1 MDWLKAVIVSENPD
15 EVCDSLYAMDIASVQ
30 IEDAGAFEDFLEN
43 NKKYW
48 DYVDESLTM
57 PPTPRVSF
65 YLENTEKSK
74 KLLSEI
80 SKSFDTLT
88 VEKVCDEDWANNWKE
103 YYKPLHIGKSVVI
116 RPVWEEYA
124 EKPGEKVITLDPGAA
139 FGTGSHETTSMCI
152 ELLEEAVGEG
162 ARVLDVGCGSGILS
176 VAACVLGAKNVTA
189 VDIDELAVKTAAGN
203 AELNGIGADK
213 ITAVQ
218 GSLTDNVSGK
228 FDVIV
233 ANIVADVII
242 SLCRDVGDFLED
254 CGAFICSG
262 IIDDRV
268 CDVKNAFAENG
279 FVIEKSMHKKE
290 WNAFLLVKGE
300 LNA

>member
-15 EVCDSLYAMDIASVQ
+15 EVCDRLYAMDISSVQ

-57 PPTPRVSF
+57 PLTPRVSF
-65 YLENTEKSK
+65 YLENTEESK

-116 RPVWEEYA
+116 RPVWEDYDK
-124 EKPGEKVITLDPGAA
+124 KPGEMVITLDPGAA

-152 ELLEEAVGEG
+152 ELLEEAVGDG
-162 ARVLDVGCGSGILS
+162 ASVLDVGCGSGILS
-176 VAACVLGAKNVTA
+176 VAASVLGAEKVTA
-189 VDIDELAVKTAAGN
+189 VDIDELAVKTTLENAG
-203 AELNGIGADK
+203 LNGIGADK
-213 ITAVQ
+213 ITAVE
-218 GSLTDNVSGK
+218 GSLTDKVSGK

-254 CGAFICSG
+254 CGTFICSG

-279 FVIEKSMHKKE
+279 FVIQKAMHKKE
-290 WNAFLLVKGE
+290 WNAFLLGKGE

>member
-57 PPTPRVSF
+57 PPTPRVNF

-189 VDIDELAVKTAAGN
+189 VDIDEFAVKTAAGN

-268 CDVKNAFAENG
+268 CDVKNAFAESG

>member
-176 VAACVLGAKNVTA
+176 VASCVLGAKNVTA
-189 VDIDELAVKTAAGN
+189 VDIDEFAVKTAAGN

-213 ITAVQ
+213 FTAVQ

-279 FVIEKSMHKKE
+279 FVIEKAMHKKE

>member
-189 VDIDELAVKTAAGN
+189 VDIDEFAVKTAAGN

-213 ITAVQ
+213 ITTVQ

>member
-15 EVCDSLYAMDIASVQ
+15 EVCDRLYAMDIASVQ

-65 YLENTEKSK
+65 YLENTEESK

-116 RPVWEEYA
+116 KPVWEDYD

-152 ELLEEAVGEG
+152 ELLEGAVGEG
-162 ARVLDVGCGSGILS
+162 SRVLDVGCGSGILS
-176 VAACVLGAKNVTA
+176 VAACVLGAEKVTA
-189 VDIDELAVKTAAGN
+189 VDIDELAVKTTMEN
-203 AELNGIGADK
+203 AELNGTGADK
-213 ITAVQ
+213 ITAVE
-218 GSLTDNVSGK
+218 GSLTDKVSGK

-242 SLCRDVGDFLED
+242 SLCRDVGEFLED
-254 CGAFICSG
+254 CGTFICSG

-279 FVIEKSMHKKE
+279 FVIEKAMHKKE
-290 WNAFLLVKGE
+290 WNAFLLGKGE

>member
-189 VDIDELAVKTAAGN
+189 VDIDEFAVKTAAGN

>member
-15 EVCDSLYAMDIASVQ
+15 EVCDRLYAMDISSVQ

-57 PPTPRVSF
+57 PLTPRVSF
-65 YLENTEKSK
+65 YLENTEESK

-116 RPVWEEYA
+116 RPVWEDYDK
-124 EKPGEKVITLDPGAA
+124 KPGEKVITLDPGAA

-152 ELLEEAVGEG
+152 ELLEEAVGDG
-162 ARVLDVGCGSGILS
+162 ASVLDVGCGSGILS
-176 VAACVLGAKNVTA
+176 IASLLLGAKKAVG
-189 VDIDELAVKTAAGN
+189 VDIDALAVKTARENGEVNGFFEPKYTVLEGN
-203 AELNGIGADK
+203 
-213 ITAVQ
+213 
-218 GSLTDNVSGK
+218 LTDKVSGK
-228 FDVIV
+228 FDVVV

-242 SLCRDVGDFLED
+242 MFCKDVGAYMKE
-254 CGAFICSG
+254 GGVFITSG
-262 IIDDRV
+262 IIDTKEQQVVDAFNKYGFKIKARHSEKGWV
-268 CDVKNAFAENG
+268 CFECT
-279 FVIEKSMHKKE
+279 M
-290 WNAFLLVKGE
+290 
-300 LNA
+300 

>member
-1 MDWLKAVIVSENPD
+1 MDWLKAVIISENPD
-15 EVCDSLYAMDIASVQ
+15 EVCDRLYAMDIASVQ

-48 DYVDESLTM
+48 DYVDDSLAM
-57 PPTPRVSF
+57 PPVPRVSF
-65 YLENTEKSK
+65 YLENTEESK

-80 SKSFDTLT
+80 SKSFDNLT

-116 RPVWEEYA
+116 KPVWEDYA
-124 EKPGEKVITLDPGAA
+124 EKTGEKVIALDPGAA

-152 ELLEEAVGEG
+152 ELLEETVCEG
-162 ARVLDVGCGSGILS
+162 ASVLDVGCGSGILS
-176 VAACVLGAKNVTA
+176 VASCVLGAESVTA
-189 VDIDELAVKTAAGN
+189 VDIDELAVKTTAENAA
-203 AELNGIGADK
+203 LNGIGSDK
-213 ITAVQ
+213 ITVLE
-218 GSLTDNVSGK
+218 GSLTDKVSGK

-254 CGAFICSG
+254 CGLFICSG

-279 FVIEKSMHKKE
+279 FVIEKAMHKKE
-290 WNAFLLVKGE
+290 WNAFLLGKGE